1 MTLFEAPV
9 APCRHDRAVLKRL
22 GKITHE
28 RTGKRVYVLLCTE
41 CGFTVTTDELRRLRG
56 GGPPR
61 SWPRT
66 GRDAGRAGMVAGRP
80 APHWA

>member
-1 MTLFEAPV
+1 MTLFEDPV
-9 APCRHDRAVLKRL
+9 ATCRHDRAPLKRL

-56 GGPPR
+56 TGPSR
-61 SWPRT
+61 SR
-66 GRDAGRAGMVAGRP
+66 RAGMVVGRP

>member
-1 MTLFEAPV
+1 MTLFEDPV
-9 APCRHDRAVLKRL
+9 ATCRHDRAPLKRL

-41 CGFTVTTDELRRLRG
+41 CGFTVTTDELRRLRVTG
-56 GGPPR
+56 TGP
-61 SWPRT
+61 
-66 GRDAGRAGMVAGRP
+66 DFGRAGMAVGRL